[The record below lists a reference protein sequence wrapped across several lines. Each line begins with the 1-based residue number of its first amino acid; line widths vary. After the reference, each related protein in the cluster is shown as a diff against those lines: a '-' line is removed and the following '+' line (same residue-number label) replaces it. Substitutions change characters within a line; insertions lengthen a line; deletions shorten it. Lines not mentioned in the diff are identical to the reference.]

1 MGTARNSVRGSSLIE
16 LALVLP
22 LLLMIVLNAVNFG
35 HFILVALN
43 LTSSSRTATEY
54 SISGQA
60 TPGTLPIPPASP
72 GSSSSCPGYNAN
84 CYVSN
89 TAYTDMKLSSAR
101 QATLQ
106 ICSQSVGMSLDGSGY
121 PVSCCSQG
129 SDTTFNGGVNKAGA
143 CTVAAAPADPE
154 APHFVMQQVD
164 VWYTFKP
171 LIPGRPFNITT
182 PCGISDC
189 TFHRRAFMRSMN

>member
-1 MGTARNSVRGSSLIE
+1 MGTAKSPTRGSSLIE

-22 LLLMIVLNAVNFG
+22 FLLMIVLNAVNFG

-43 LTSSSRTATEY
+43 LTSSSRAATEY
-54 SISGQA
+54 SITGQA
-60 TPGTLPIPPASP
+60 TPGTLPLPPASP
-72 GSSSSCPGYNAN
+72 GSSTSCPSYNAS

-89 TAYTDMKLSSAR
+89 TAYTDLKLASAR

-106 ICSQSVGMSLDGSGY
+106 ICSQTVGMSFDGSGY

-129 SDTTFNGGVNKAGA
+129 SDNTFTGGVDKTGS
-143 CTVAAAPADPE
+143 CSVAAAPADPE

-164 VWYTFKP
+164 VWYTFRP

-182 PCGISDC
+182 PCGIGDC

>member
-1 MGTARNSVRGSSLIE
+1 MRTARNPLRGSSIIE

-43 LTSSSRTATEY
+43 LTSSSRSATEY

-60 TPGTLPIPPASP
+60 TPGTLTIPPAAP
-72 GSSSSCPGYNAN
+72 GSSSGCPSYNAN
-84 CYVSN
+84 CYVTN
-89 TAYTDMKLSSAR
+89 TLYTDMKLSSAR
-101 QATLQ
+101 NSTVQ
-106 ICSQSVGMSLDGSGY
+106 ICSPSVGMSFDGSGN
-121 PVSCCSQG
+121 PISCCARG
-129 SDTTFNGGVNKAGA
+129 SDTTFDGGVSRTGS
-143 CTVAAAPADPE
+143 CSVAATEADPE

-164 VWYTFKP
+164 VWYTFRP

-189 TFHRRAFMRSMN
+189 QFHRRAYMRSMN